1 MSGTGAQAGAQEPIM
16 SDSLRDQVRA
26 SGFAIVPA
34 EEMRGHL
41 GAVSMHDF
49 SAFADSWNALD
60 LDRYMADGGHYRR
73 RRHAVF
79 SLRDGAL
86 ERLPHQPHYQSRDYN
101 SLNGGIERWFTEVK
115 PEIAASPVLK
125 SVTAACRDV
134 FALDPALP
142 YRVEMHQFR
151 IEATPGEAGQPTPEG
166 MHRDGVDWV
175 CVMLI
180 DRVNL
185 EQGVTSIAAPDGTPL
200 GAFTLAAPMDAVFVD
215 DHRVMHGV
223 TAVTPADPGR
233 PGYRDVLVLTF
244 KAGQASSD

>member
-1 MSGTGAQAGAQEPIM
+1 M
-16 SDSLRDQVRA
+16 SDSLRDQVHET
-26 SGFAIVPA
+26 GFAIIPA
-34 EEMRGHL
+34 AEMREHL
-41 GAVSMHDF
+41 GAVSVRDF
-49 SAFADSWNALD
+49 SSFADSWNALD
-60 LDRYMADGGHYRR
+60 LDQYMADGGHYRR

-79 SLRDGAL
+79 RLQGGTC

-115 PEIAASPVLK
+115 SETAANPTFDAV
-125 SVTAACRDV
+125 VAACRDV
-134 FALDPALP
+134 FALNPAVE

-151 IEATPGEAGQPTPEG
+151 IEASPDERGQPTPEG

-175 CVMLI
+175 LVMLI

-185 EQGVTSIAAPDGTPL
+185 EQGVTQIARPDGEPL
-200 GAFTLAAPMDAVFVD
+200 GAFTLAAPMDAVFID

-223 TAVTPADPGR
+223 TAVTQANPGR

-244 KAGQASSD
+244 KVQASSD